1 MCFCSC
7 LVIDVPS
14 RDYLPDLQRNELLN
28 GHIDEINSNIG
39 MEFVAHF
46 TSSDIIE
53 TPEYQQF
60 MRRINAKRHLAIN
73 DTNMYVSQFLCIG
86 FHGSS
91 AFETIKKSK
100 ISFGF
105 RSK

>member
-1 MCFCSC
+1 MPTKSIFFCLC

-14 RDYLPDLQRNELLN
+14 GDYLPDLERNELLN
-28 GHIDEINSNIG
+28 GHIEEINSNIG

-73 DTNMYVSQFLCIG
+73 DTNMYVSHLFALVSIV
-86 FHGSS
+86 FHL
-91 AFETIKKSK
+91 
-100 ISFGF
+100 
-105 RSK
+105 